1 VGGPLD
7 PPLGAGAAR
16 PPSAA
21 DGGPLGSAPADGAP
35 DPLGPV
41 FAGGSLAAPE
51 LAPGVDASGPP
62 GAGMAPSLVPVLGVD
77 AAALPPLSDVGPLE
91 EGVSC
96 VDDDEPESL
105 GSSGDSADEP
115 EPLEPPGD
123 GSGSLGDI
131 GAGPASSAGGMAAF
145 AAPAPAHSSP
155 TPRPLTNARRTTRCF
170 VAKAR
175 LPVRPSKAGEYKP
188 ALSHTCA
195 GAVNTMVGFSVA
207 PSLKWVQ

>member
-1 VGGPLD
+1 VIGGC
-7 PPLGAGAAR
+7 
-16 PPSAA
+16 S
-21 DGGPLGSAPADGAP
+21 P

-51 LAPGVDASGPP
+51 LAPGVEASGPL
-62 GAGMAPSLVPVLGVD
+62 GAGMAPSPVPVLGVD

-91 EGVSC
+91 EGLSC

-105 GSSGDSADEP
+105 GSRGDSADEP
-115 EPLEPPGD
+115 ESLEPPGD

-131 GAGPASSAGGMAAF
+131 GASPASSAGGMAAF

-170 VAKAR
+170 VAKVR
-175 LPVRPSKAGEYKP
+175 LPVRPSNAGDYKP

-195 GAVNTMVGFSVA
+195 GAVNPLVGFSV
-207 PSLKWVQ
+207 SRCR